1 MTRLDTLTS
10 NLALESTIDNILAN
24 TEKNILT
31 NIKSGLDESRQK
43 LDSSISLLEAEYDKI
58 ISDGK
63 KEADKLEKRIIG
75 SADIKTRNKQLVL
88 VEQAVD
94 KVFLK
99 ALEQISNISK
109 NNDYVDLIRTLIKE
123 STQILDVSEVVI
135 FTNTKDRDTVES
147 LLSEFPQAV
156 LSPDTFDCI
165 GGIQVKS
172 KDGTM
177 VFNNT
182 LDARIQRM
190 KPLIRK
196 DIAAKFGVGN

>member
-1 MTRLDTLTS
+1 MTS

-31 NIKSGLDESRQK
+31 NIKSGLDESQQK
-43 LDSSISLLEAEYDKI
+43 LDNSISLLETEYDKI

-63 KEADKLEKRIIG
+63 KEADKLEKQIIG

-99 ALEQISNISK
+99 ALEHISNIKK

-123 STQILDVSEVVI
+123 STQILDTSEVVI
-135 FTNTKDRDTVES
+135 FTNAKDRDTVES

-156 LSPDTFDCI
+156 FSPDTFDCI

>member
-1 MTRLDTLTS
+1 MTS

-31 NIKSGLDESRQK
+31 NIKSGLDESQQK
-43 LDSSISLLEAEYDKI
+43 LDNSISLLETEYDKI

-63 KEADKLEKRIIG
+63 KEADKLEKQIIG

-99 ALEQISNISK
+99 ALEHISNIKK

-123 STQILDVSEVVI
+123 STQILDTSEVVI
-135 FTNTKDRDTVES
+135 FTNAKDRDTVES

>member
-1 MTRLDTLTS
+1 MTS

-31 NIKSGLDESRQK
+31 NIKSGLDESQQK
-43 LDSSISLLEAEYDKI
+43 LDNSISLLETEYDKI

-63 KEADKLEKRIIG
+63 KEADKLEKQIIG

-99 ALEQISNISK
+99 ALEHISNIKK

-123 STQILDVSEVVI
+123 STQILDTSEVVI
-135 FTNTKDRDTVES
+135 FTNAKDRDTVES

-156 LSPDTFDCI
+156 FSPDIFDCI

>member
-123 STQILDVSEVVI
+123 STQILDASEVVI